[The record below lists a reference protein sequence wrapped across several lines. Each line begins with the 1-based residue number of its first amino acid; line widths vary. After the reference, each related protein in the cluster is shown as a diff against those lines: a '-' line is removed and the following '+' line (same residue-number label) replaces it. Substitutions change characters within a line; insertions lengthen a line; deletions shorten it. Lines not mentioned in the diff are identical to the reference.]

1 MPGLVY
7 ILCMLTSLASAVLLA
22 RAATGTGRR
31 LLLCSAAAFAGMAL
45 NNVAL
50 FVDTVVVSHEDWSTV
65 PHLIALASAA
75 ILVYG
80 LIWEST

>member
-22 RAATGTGRR
+22 RAATGPGRR
-31 LLLCSAAAFAGMAL
+31 LLLCSAVSFVGMAL

-50 FVDTVVVSHEDWSTV
+50 LADALVGPTVDWSV
-65 PHLIALASAA
+65 WPHLIALASAA